1 MAKRF
6 AGKAAVVTGGG
17 DGIGREVSLLLAS
30 EGAKVV
36 VADIGRDAS
45 GIKSADK
52 VVEEIKKSGGT
63 AAANYDS
70 VASMAGGK
78 NIIDT
83 AVKNFGRVD
92 ILVNCAGNFKPI
104 KFIDMTEQD
113 WDSILNVHLK
123 GHFAC
128 AKAAV
133 PEMIKLKAGRII
145 NISSRSAAFG
155 KISAAYSVAKAGI
168 LGFTIEQ
175 SEELAEYGIT
185 SNAILPSATTKL
197 FPGGRGAM
205 GDNVPLSLNLSPDHI
220 APAIVYL
227 CSDEAKDITG
237 KLIYVSGGDIIVY
250 SHPLQ
255 LRAES
260 PVVLRKIG
268 KWTLDELS
276 QALPPLLKPL
286 AK

>member
-276 QALPPLLKPL
+276 QALPPLLKPP

>member
-1 MAKRF
+1 MAQRF
-6 AGKAAVVTGGG
+6 SGKAAVVTGGG

-30 EGAKVV
+30 EGAKIV

-45 GIKSADK
+45 GVKSADK

-63 AAANYDS
+63 AVANYDS
-70 VASMAGGK
+70 VATMAGGK

-104 KFIDMTEQD
+104 KFIDMTEAD

-276 QALPPLLKPL
+276 QALPPLLKPIS
-286 AK
+286 K